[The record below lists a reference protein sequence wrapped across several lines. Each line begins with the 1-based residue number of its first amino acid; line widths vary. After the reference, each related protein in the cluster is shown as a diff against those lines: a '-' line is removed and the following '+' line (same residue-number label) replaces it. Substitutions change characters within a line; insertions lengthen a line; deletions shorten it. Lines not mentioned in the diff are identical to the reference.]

1 MYNNINNIR
10 YINGDALVQKRAFL
24 FLGLKMA
31 IDKST
36 KVKDLVDGGM
46 EKGFL
51 RSDEIND
58 FLPRKIF
65 APEDVED
72 VFDFLSESDID
83 VVEMMQEKV
92 EPRREDSTDGG
103 EVEKL
108 PSETADNMIWAYLK
122 DVGHVALLTSDQE
135 YQIAKKIEEAEQ
147 KGKEHLV

>member
-72 VFDFLSESDID
+72 VFDFL
-83 VVEMMQEKV
+83 
-92 EPRREDSTDGG
+92 
-103 EVEKL
+103 
-108 PSETADNMIWAYLK
+108 
-122 DVGHVALLTSDQE
+122 
-135 YQIAKKIEEAEQ
+135 
-147 KGKEHLV
+147 